1 MADVLYDWRDHV
13 YPCFT
18 DLLLDMEMNPSFDSQ
33 VVEILIRLGYFQEF
47 GSSGKLLRLY
57 REFREGE
64 SKFSKSHVPAT
75 QQKRLAKLRQIEA
88 ELEDEE

>member
-1 MADVLYDWRDHV
+1 
-13 YPCFT
+13 
-18 DLLLDMEMNPSFDSQ
+18 MELNPAFDSQ

-47 GSSGKLLRLY
+47 GSSGKLLHLY
-57 REFREGE
+57 KEFREGE
-64 SKFSKSHVPAT
+64 FKFSKSHIPAT